1 LAVAAQA
8 NWILGPMGIKYKLFS
23 LNALFWI
30 IAFMMKIPFDY
41 YIICNPSVAPVR
53 NPSQYSCFDP

>member
-1 LAVAAQA
+1 
-8 NWILGPMGIKYKLFS
+8 MGIKYKLFS